1 MRETTEVM
9 FWSICSSR
17 SWLVERSRRIT
28 CARLSK
34 RPLTS
39 NPARRC
45 SPSGTWFLSREV
57 AHFPEPP
64 WSAWGRFRWVYG
76 CRGMEFPA
84 TCPTMLCSAPEE
96 ANQAY
101 FIMAG
106 ANHGEGAVLTRGRT
120 NLIDAWH
127 LYETPAKD
135 TKGIN
140 KQPDWFRLQ
149 TNYDHWTPA
158 PSYDDRRTPGV
169 THGSQFCKS
178 GVDMDCVL
186 KVMTTWPTKN
196 FHTDITSVM
205 CPKTGYIST
214 TVWSPSLSSSV
225 AGTIVV

>member
-1 MRETTEVM
+1 MRKAFEEAADFKSGEAM
-9 FWSICSSR
+9 
-17 SWLVERSRRIT
+17 
-28 CARLSK
+28 LSVGH
-34 RPLTS
+34 L
-39 NPARRC
+39 
-45 SPSGTWFLSREV
+45 
-57 AHFPEPP
+57 
-64 WSAWGRFRWVYG
+64 
-76 CRGMEFPA
+76 
-84 TCPTMLCSAPEE
+84 

-120 NLIDAWH
+120 NVIDAWH

-186 KVMTTWPTKN
+186 KV
-196 FHTDITSVM
+196 
-205 CPKTGYIST
+205 
-214 TVWSPSLSSSV
+214 WSPSLSSSV